1 MLGAPSHLLPPFP
14 YSIAHNINVVEG
26 AELELGG
33 GAELPL
39 TLSPDIW
46 CSVYMLLAV
55 FEKLCSNS
63 KNVKVVIF
71 DFEKKRKIRT
81 LKH

>member
-33 GAELPL
+33 GRTPPYFKPGHLVF
-39 TLSPDIW
+39 
-46 CSVYMLLAV
+46 SVY
-55 FEKLCSNS
+55 
-63 KNVKVVIF
+63 VISSVR
-71 DFEKKRKIRT
+71 EIVQQLKKRKSRYFRF
-81 LKH
+81 